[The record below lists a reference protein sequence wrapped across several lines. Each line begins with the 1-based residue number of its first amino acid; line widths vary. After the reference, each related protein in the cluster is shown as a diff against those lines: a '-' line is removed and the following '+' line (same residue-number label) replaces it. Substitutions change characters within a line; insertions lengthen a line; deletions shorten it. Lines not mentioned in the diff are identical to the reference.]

1 MIEAALDDLKNLNEV
16 WAYINVPYLALSS
29 LLSSP
34 FISCNL
40 RKLRGE
46 LDRLLQEC
54 RSLPSRVRQYDGYNS
69 LRDSITN
76 SISSYSLLTEL
87 QTPAIQP
94 RHWND
99 ILKLLNIATF
109 NHEKVTTGD
118 LLNNG
123 LMVRKVDIHGIV
135 ARAQGE
141 MALELFLNEI
151 KGVWSKPFH
160 LILYQNRIRLIKDWD
175 ELYTT
180 IDDHL
185 TQLALMPGSPY
196 FTTSPAIPP
205 LATSWTSNLTLLRAV
220 FDTLIDVQRR
230 WVYLESIFGSGSG
243 SDVRG
248 SLPAEW
254 SRFQGVDKEFVQLM
268 RKLSSKNSIIEI
280 LSVESLVKSLER
292 MGR

>member
-1 MIEAALDDLKNLNEV
+1 M
-16 WAYINVPYLALSS
+16 WTFINGPYTTLST
-29 LLSSP
+29 LLSST
-34 FISCNL
+34 FVSCNL

-54 RSLPSRVRQYDGYNS
+54 RSLPSRVRQYDGYNA
-69 LRDSITN
+69 LRDNITT
-76 SISSYSLLTEL
+76 SISSYTILMEL
-87 QTPAIQP
+87 QTPAIQL
-94 RHWND
+94 RHWID
-99 ILKLLNIATF
+99 IFKVLNINIF
-109 NHEKVTTGD
+109 NHEKVTVGE

-123 LMVRKVDIHGIV
+123 LMIRRALVDGIV

-141 MALELFLNEI
+141 MSLELFLDEI
-151 KGVWSKPFH
+151 KEIWSKPFH
-160 LILYQNRIRLIKDWD
+160 LILYQNRVRLIKDWD

-196 FTTSPAIPP
+196 FATSPAISP
-205 LATSWTSNLTLLRAV
+205 LKTTWTGNLTSLRAV
-220 FDTLIDVQRR
+220 FDILIDVQRR

-243 SDVRG
+243 GDVRG

-268 RKLSSKNSIIEI
+268 RKLSSKSSIIEVLGI
-280 LSVESLVKSLER
+280 ESLVKSLER
-292 MGR
+292 MGK